1 MRRRVILHR
10 LGVCAAI
17 GGTATLSGLLAV
29 REDHDGDGTDAE
41 TVGDAGSDDD
51 NDAGSDEGDTKKR
64 WVAMVRSEKTAVTA
78 WMTTVRGPE
87 TKRSTPPL
95 RPKAGVPATVPSRTP
110 SRSTPPAVAV
120 RSVAVARCRDG
131 RDRSR

>member
-51 NDAGSDEGDTKKR
+51 NDAGSDEGDTKKTVGSDGEIGEDGGDR
-64 WVAMVRSEKTAVTA
+64 LDDDGEGTRDEAVDTAA
-78 WMTTVRGPE
+78 E
-87 TKRSTPPL
+87 
-95 RPKAGVPATVPSRTP
+95 AESR
-110 SRSTPPAVAV
+110 RARD
-120 RSVAVARCRDG
+120 RSVKDAIEIHAARCRCPLCGGGSMPG
-131 RDRSR
+131 RP